1 MEFPRSTDEHIYS
14 SEINMFKEIG
24 VANFPCIRTY
34 LFVRNKYVQG
44 NRRSQFPLHP
54 NIFIRQK

>member
-24 VANFPCIRTY
+24 AANF
-34 LFVRNKYVQG
+34 
-44 NRRSQFPLHP
+44 SHP

>member
-1 MEFPRSTDEHIYS
+1 MEFPRSADEHIYS

-24 VANFPCIRTY
+24 AANF
-34 LFVRNKYVQG
+34 
-44 NRRSQFPLHP
+44 SHP